1 MGSDGLSESTVPGAP
16 PPLRLRLVRVAARF
30 FLLKSFS
37 ILRRIASSRL
47 DWRLRESDRSPKQVP
62 LILEDA
68 DSPETPDWFADDLF
82 VYMVGARGAF
92 L

>member
-16 PPLRLRLVRVAARF
+16 PPLRLRLIRGAARF

-37 ILRRIASSRL
+37 ILRRIASSRFV
-47 DWRLRESDRSPKQVP
+47 WRLRESDRSPKPVP

-68 DSPETPDWFADDLF
+68 DAPETPDMFADDLF
-82 VYMVGARGAF
+82 EYMMAAKGAS